1 MNGRSIAWDEQFS
14 STTKKVH
21 YFENFKLLTVL
32 KTLFHEC
39 LDGQRIVHEA
49 SIDFWLTE
57 ILWNSCIKFST
68 FYLLVIDPQNVA
80 SDH

>member
-32 KTLFHEC
+32 KTLCHEC

-49 SIDFWLTE
+49 SIDF
-57 ILWNSCIKFST
+57 
-68 FYLLVIDPQNVA
+68 
-80 SDH
+80 